1 MRKFFLFLPA
11 GALFLFLAACSDTTT
26 TAVKKEPEKPQPVT
40 GQTALYRM
48 YQLARP
54 MGTDTQVLNMNSMA
68 LTEVPDVPR
77 GKAAAWEANFVSAS
91 NSRLRPFTYSII
103 EIQPTLHKGAFAG
116 PEGGWSGAKGSAGPF
131 DIRAVKID
139 SDAAYETALKQAADY
154 DKKNPNMPISIT
166 LEKNNRFPDPVWRII
181 WGPSASQ
188 SNFSVLIDA
197 STGEYREKLH

>member
-1 MRKFFLFLPA
+1 MRKLFLLPIG
-11 GALFLFLAACSDTTT
+11 GALLLFLSACSDTTS
-26 TAVKKEPEKPQPVT
+26 TAVKKEAEKPQPVT

-48 YQLARP
+48 YQSARA
-54 MGTDTQVLNMNSMA
+54 MGPDTQVLNMSSMA

-91 NSRLRPFTYSII
+91 NSRSRPYTFSII

-116 PEGGWSGAKGSAGPF
+116 PEGGWSGAKGTSGPF

-139 SDAAYETALKQAADY
+139 SDAAYETALKQGADY
-154 DKKNPNMPISIT
+154 DKKNPNMPINIT
-166 LEKNNRFPDPVWRII
+166 LEENNRFPDPVWRII

>member
-1 MRKFFLFLPA
+1 MRKRFLVLTASTLFL
-11 GALFLFLAACSDTTT
+11 LLSACSDTTT

-48 YQLARP
+48 YQQARP
-54 MGTDTQVLNMNSMA
+54 MGTDTQVLNMSSVA

-77 GKAAAWEANFVSAS
+77 GKAAEWQASFASPS
-91 NSRLRPFTYSII
+91 NSRSREFTYCIV
-103 EIQPTLHKGAFAG
+103 EILPTLHKGAFAG
-116 PEGGWSGAKGSAGPF
+116 PEGGWSGAKGTTGPF

-139 SDAAYETALKQAADY
+139 SDAAYETALKQAGDY

-166 LEKNNRFPDPVWRII
+166 LEKNNRSENPVWRII

-197 STGEYREKLH
+197 STGAFREKLH

>member
-1 MRKFFLFLPA
+1 MRKFFLFLTA
-11 GALFLFLAACSDTTT
+11 GALFLFLSACSDTTS

-54 MGTDTQVLNMNSMA
+54 MGTDTQVLNMNSTA

-116 PEGGWSGAKGSAGPF
+116 PEGGWSGAKGSTGPF

-139 SDAAYETALKQAADY
+139 SDAAYETALKQAGDY
-154 DKKNPNMPISIT
+154 DKKNPNMTISIT